1 MVDDGHITSGQKV
14 ESEQEV
20 ELGSETFRPVP
31 SDPLPPIV
39 LDSVKEQFSKERRQ
53 LVTECLTHEAT
64 FVWEGHRNISHLNYS
79 SSSDRLLTKTNLKE
93 GADTVN

>member
-1 MVDDGHITSGQKV
+1 MVGDGHITSGQKV

-39 LDSVKEQFSKERRQ
+39 LDIVKEQFFQRASP
-53 LVTECLTHEAT
+53 A
-64 FVWEGHRNISHLNYS
+64 G
-79 SSSDRLLTKTNLKE
+79 DRVSNT
-93 GADTVN
+93 